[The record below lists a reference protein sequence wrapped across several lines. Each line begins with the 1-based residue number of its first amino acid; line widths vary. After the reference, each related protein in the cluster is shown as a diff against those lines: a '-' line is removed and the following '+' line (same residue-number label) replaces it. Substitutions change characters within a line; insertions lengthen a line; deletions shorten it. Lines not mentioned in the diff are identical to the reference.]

1 MTMWRRFK
9 QLMDRALEF
18 CTVISFT
25 GMILV
30 VSIQV
35 FSRFLLPQAP
45 HWTEEASRILFIY
58 TGSFAA
64 GLAVKSQA
72 YVAVD
77 SFVNLLPPRK
87 QLFLNCGTQMVIT
100 AFMFLTAWLS
110 ITFVRIGATQ
120 MSSSLRI
127 PMNYVFASIFVM
139 TFFIGFYSLI
149 DLGKKIST
157 LGGAGNGADK

>member
-1 MTMWRRFK
+1 MTRWQRFMH
-9 QLMDRALEF
+9 LMDKTLELF
-18 CTVISFT
+18 TVISFT
-25 GMILV
+25 GMIVV
-30 VSIQV
+30 VSVQV

-64 GLAVKSQA
+64 GLAVKRQA

-77 SFVNLLPPRK
+77 TFVNLLPPRK
-87 QLFLNCGTQMVIT
+87 QLFLNCGTQMVVI

-110 ITFVRIGATQ
+110 TTLVRVGATQ
-120 MSSSLRI
+120 MSSALRI

-139 TFFIGFYSLI
+139 TFFIGIYSLI
-149 DLGKKIST
+149 DLGKKISNQ
-157 LGGAGNGADK
+157 GGAKNRADK

>member
-1 MTMWRRFK
+1 MWQRFK
-9 QLMDRALEF
+9 QLIDKTLEF
-18 CTVISFT
+18 CTVMSFT

-64 GLAVKSQA
+64 GLAVKSRA

-77 SFVNLLPPRK
+77 TFVNLLPPRK
-87 QLFLNCGTQMVIT
+87 QLILNCGTQLVVI

-110 ITFVRIGATQ
+110 ITFTRIGAMQ

-139 TFFIGFYSLI
+139 TFFIGIYSLI
-149 DLGKKIST
+149 DLGKKIGN
-157 LGGAGNGADK
+157 LGSVSNRAEK

>member
-1 MTMWRRFK
+1 MTMLQRFK
-9 QLMDRALEF
+9 HLMDKALEY
-18 CTVISFT
+18 CTVICFT

-30 VSIQV
+30 VSVQV

-64 GLAVKSQA
+64 GLAVKRQA

-77 SFVNLLPPRK
+77 TFVNLLPPRK
-87 QLFLNCGTQMVIT
+87 QLILNCGTQLMVT

-110 ITFVRIGATQ
+110 TTFVKIGATQ

-139 TFFIGFYSLI
+139 TFFIGIYSLI
-149 DLGKKIST
+149 DIGKKISNQ
-157 LGGAGNGADK
+157 GSAGNGADI

>member
-1 MTMWRRFK
+1 MTGWQRFG
-9 QLMDRALEF
+9 QRMDRILEI
-18 CTVISFT
+18 CTVLSFT

-64 GLAVKSQA
+64 GLAVKNKG

-77 SFVNLLPPRK
+77 TFVNLLSPRK
-87 QLFLNCGTQMVIT
+87 QLFLNCGTQSVVT

-110 ITFVRIGATQ
+110 TTFVKVGAMQ

-139 TFFIGFYSLI
+139 TFFIGVYSLI
-149 DLGKKIST
+149 DLGKKIRT
-157 LGGAGNGADK
+157 LGRTGKGAGK

>member
-1 MTMWRRFK
+1 MAMLQRLE
-9 QLMDRALEF
+9 QLMDKVLEY
-18 CTVISFT
+18 CTVICFT

-30 VSIQV
+30 VTIQV
-35 FSRFLLPQAP
+35 YSRFLLPQAP
-45 HWTEEASRILFIY
+45 PWTEEASRILFIY

-64 GLAVKSQA
+64 GLAVKRKA

-77 SFVNLLPPRK
+77 TFVDLLPPKK
-87 QLFLNCGTQMVIT
+87 QLLLNCGTQLVVT

-110 ITFVRIGATQ
+110 TTFVSIGATQ

-139 TFFIGFYSLI
+139 TFFIGIYSFI
-149 DLGKKIST
+149 DLCKKISKQD
-157 LGGAGNGADK
+157 AVSNGADK

>member
-1 MTMWRRFK
+1 
-9 QLMDRALEF
+9 MDKTLEF

-30 VSIQV
+30 VSVQV

-64 GLAVKSQA
+64 GLAVKRQA

-77 SFVNLLPPRK
+77 TFVNLLPPKK
-87 QLFLNCGTQMVIT
+87 QLFLNCGTQLLVI

-139 TFFIGFYSLI
+139 TFFIGIYSLI
-149 DLGKKIST
+149 DLGKKISNQ
-157 LGGAGNGADK
+157 GGASNGADK